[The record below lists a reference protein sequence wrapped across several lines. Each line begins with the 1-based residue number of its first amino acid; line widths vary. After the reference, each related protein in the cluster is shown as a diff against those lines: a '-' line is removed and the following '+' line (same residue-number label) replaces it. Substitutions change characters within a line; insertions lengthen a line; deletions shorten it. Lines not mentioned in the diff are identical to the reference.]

1 MKIKI
6 YNYPEK
12 LFFNKN
18 FDCEIAISEL
28 DFSCYD
34 HVKVGYTLFFDNHKI
49 YTIYGGDDDFNLYKK
64 LSKIY
69 NIYDDLNDYGI
80 YKNLSF
86 PISSHHFTDR
96 LGSEFNV
103 IAHLIIKISGAKN
116 KVSTRVV
123 SQASYPINVIVDLRS
138 LRAIKTITGKNSS
151 WLIFNETVYYAIPY
165 CPEVKR
171 HIKTRADYKTAWVP
185 DDFSWD
191 QFLCDKHHVYR
202 CGVQL
207 KDVDPDSFKVLN
219 PVYAKD
225 CNHVFTSYGN
235 AKVLDPAGFETLDS
249 GYTLYGSPY
258 GYSRDSKH
266 VYWFSEGSSTTHAS
280 IVRACHKPDTFL
292 SVGDGFGIDDDFVYL
307 EGKKIPKSTA
317 RYWQKINDKF
327 SKDQKHVYFL
337 NRLIQGANPS
347 TFIHVSDC
355 FSKDNKSVFFQEHIL
370 PEADAQQWQLIT
382 GTEYSNT
389 NEHAYYC
396 EKILPD
402 VHLPSFEVLN
412 SIYAKDANFV
422 YCWGK
427 IIQGADSESF
437 CLISSLTDDYNG
449 SNGIDKFSMYDFEK
463 PMQQYDMLDKFSHLV
478 DELKNKY
485 P

>member
-1 MKIKI
+1 M
-6 YNYPEK
+6 
-12 LFFNKN
+12 
-18 FDCEIAISEL
+18 
-28 DFSCYD
+28 
-34 HVKVGYTLFFDNHKI
+34 
-49 YTIYGGDDDFNLYKK
+49 
-64 LSKIY
+64 
-69 NIYDDLNDYGI
+69 
-80 YKNLSF
+80 
-86 PISSHHFTDR
+86 
-96 LGSEFNV
+96 
-103 IAHLIIKISGAKN
+103 
-116 KVSTRVV
+116 V

-307 EGKKIPKSTA
+307 EGKKIPESTA

-422 YCWGK
+422 YCRGK
-427 IIQGADSESF
+427 IIQGADSKSF
-437 CLISSLTDDYNG
+437 CLISSLTDDYKG
-449 SNGIDKFSMYDFEK
+449 SDGIDKFSMYDFEK
-463 PMQQYDMLDKFSHLV
+463 PVQQYDMLDKFSHLV